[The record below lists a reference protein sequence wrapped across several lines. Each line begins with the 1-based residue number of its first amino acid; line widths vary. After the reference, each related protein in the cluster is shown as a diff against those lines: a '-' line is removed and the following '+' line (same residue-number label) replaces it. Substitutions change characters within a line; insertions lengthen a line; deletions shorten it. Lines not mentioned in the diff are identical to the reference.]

1 MNAIIKLILELIGL
15 SKKASKKKKT
25 KAAKPQKQTFSPVNT
40 GKIQTPSACTSAG
53 TTASQAKPAGQT
65 SAQPIQPSKPSPVQA
80 VLCETCASAID
91 PKIWFCQTC
100 GSRTSLAEPVFSS
113 ASEDQKKVSNFKYS
127 QQHSEKKAKEYAALN
142 IQKEGDFLYKVNGNS
157 ILITGFIKLN
167 VGVQIPSQIQGLPV
181 TEIGEKAFRE
191 KGITSVTIPSSVTS
205 IGEWAF
211 SKNALTAITIPGNVA
226 SVGKFA
232 FANNAFTSIV
242 LEEGV
247 KSVGESAF
255 EKQTKFSETVS
266 TVANIVIPGSMKKIE
281 DNAFARSRIGSV
293 TFSSGVKTIGDNAF
307 LGNQFKSVVFP
318 EGVTEIG
325 KNAFD
330 ENFIESVAFPD
341 SLTKIGERAFT
352 DAKLTSV
359 TLPVNLKTIGN
370 RAFYSNKLT
379 EISVPGS
386 VKKIGNEAFAK
397 NELTRINLGEGV
409 ESIGKNAFSYNKFE
423 KVQDISLPSTITIID
438 DEAFTNNKIT
448 GDLTI
453 PESVSKIG
461 DSVFYSNKLTG
472 VMIRGKT
479 EIGAYA
485 FGANEIRKVI
495 IGGKVPAAGNNSFDG
510 NKIIG
515 VTVPDGVK
523 VTGFDTGF
531 GKTAPFKSNVYLYRG
546 DTDNLSFDDSAYWD
560 NFEQKIK
567 ADIESKVK
575 KLPVICYDA
584 IGNKIGSIDK
594 NPQRAGFV
602 IFDEKHR
609 EAIARIFLMST
620 SYYQNLG
627 IPFGQFSTDHGDIVQ
642 HNGGMV
648 TADGIV
654 LRDFSY
660 KFVEEYKGVI
670 KSSGKDEAEK
680 LRIGKIEVQG
690 ETGIAYDKNGV
701 KVGEV
706 RNSGQDALVFAAAML
721 RFIICK

>member
-1 MNAIIKLILELIGL
+1 MNALIKILLQLFGL
-15 SKKASKKKKT
+15 SKKGSKKKKT
-25 KAAKPQKQTFSPVNT
+25 QAAKPQKQASSSSSSNT
-40 GKIQTPSACTSAG
+40 GKFQSSDASGSSKQTQSAG
-53 TTASQAKPAGQT
+53 SATTERT
-65 SAQPIQPSKPSPVQA
+65 QPSKPAPVQA
-80 VLCETCASAID
+80 VLCETCASVLD
-91 PKIWFCQTC
+91 PKIWFCLTC

-113 ASEDQKKVSNFKYS
+113 ASEDQRKVSNFKAS

-157 ILITGFIKLN
+157 ILITGFVKLN
-167 VGVQIPSQIQGLPV
+167 VGVQIPAQIQGLPV
-181 TEIGEKAFRE
+181 TEIGEKAFHE

-211 SKNALTAITIPGNVA
+211 YKNALTAITIPGNVA

-242 LEEGV
+242 LEDGV
-247 KSVGESAF
+247 KSVGEGAF
-255 EKQTKFSETVS
+255 EKQTKFSENVS

-293 TFSSGVKTIGDNAF
+293 TFSSGVKTIGENAF

-330 ENFIESVAFPD
+330 ENFIESVTFPD

-370 RAFYSNKLT
+370 RAFYSNKLK
-379 EISVPGS
+379 EITIPGG

-397 NELTRINLGEGV
+397 NELARTTLGEGV
-409 ESIGKNAFSYNKFE
+409 ETIGKNAFSYNKFE
-423 KVQDISLPSTITIID
+423 KVEDIPLPSTITIID

-453 PESVSKIG
+453 PESVLKIG
-461 DSVFYSNKLTG
+461 DSAFYSNKLTG

-515 VTVPDGVK
+515 VTIPNGVK
-523 VTGFDTGF
+523 VTGEDTWL

-546 DTDNLSFDDSAYWD
+546 DTDNLSFNDSAYWD

-584 IGNKIGSIDK
+584 AGNKIGSIDK

-627 IPFGQFSTDHGDIVQ
+627 TPFGQFSTDHGDIVQ